1 MAPWLDFVLALMEDK
16 IVAYAT
22 SNEAFLYS
30 RQCIDSVIYVS
41 GLLWSVMRFGHT
53 SGLMHDGR
61 LQCSQALRLR
71 PCIPYILAEASS
83 KVRDVTFEIGHG
95 NYLLGLS
102 QNAFFRAANDK
113 LALMGRDGAEGATA
127 EASRGC

>member
-1 MAPWLDFVLALMEDK
+1 MLTGFE
-16 IVAYAT
+16 VAA
-22 SNEAFLYS
+22 
-30 RQCIDSVIYVS
+30 V
-41 GLLWSVMRFGHT
+41 HT
-53 SGLMHDGR
+53 IHIGGR
-61 LQCSQALRLR
+61 
-71 PCIPYILAEASS
+71 SS

-127 EASRGC
+127 EASPVDVDGELDHLVGRNRLPLIFGMRQTGVGQIVGCIQPLLW